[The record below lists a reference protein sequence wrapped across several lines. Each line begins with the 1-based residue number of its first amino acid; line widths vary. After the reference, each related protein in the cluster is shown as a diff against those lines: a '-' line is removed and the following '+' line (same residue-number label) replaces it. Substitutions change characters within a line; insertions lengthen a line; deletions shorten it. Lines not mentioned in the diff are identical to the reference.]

1 MLKLLLNSCL
11 VALCSLVS
19 AQTLDTFYESN
30 SGENITVDATQ
41 TGDSTTHTYQWYF
54 NGFAIPD
61 MFGGNSP
68 AYTIDGASTSDGTW
82 RVDVTNE
89 TGTTTFEFEY
99 RVFSD
104 ADSDSLSDYREI
116 AILGTNPNLADTDGD
131 GLDDLSEV
139 NTHPTD
145 PVLSDTDGDGLGD
158 GDEINTYS
166 TDPNV
171 VDSDGDGLID
181 GDEIL
186 THSTDPNDADSD
198 DDQLSDADEVNIHAT
213 NPNSQDTDSDQL
225 SDYAEVNTHSTDPNV
240 TDTDV
245 DGLGDGAEIN
255 THFTDPNVSDSDG
268 DGLIDGDE
276 ANTHLTDPLLADTI
290 GDGFTDG
297 FLVTQGKDPLI
308 DYSDIRSET
317 ARQSQDSE
325 SDIIVIQVTNN
336 EATVQLN
343 LEESSD
349 LVSWT
354 ETTDS
359 VNVIIPANSDTRF
372 FRFNTEE

>member
-1 MLKLLLNSCL
+1 MVIFSKKVLFIYLVMLKLLLNSCL
-11 VALCSLVS
+11 IALCSLLG
-19 AQTLDTFYESN
+19 AQTLEPFYESN
-30 SGENITVDATQ
+30 NGESITIVATPA
-41 TGDSTTHTYQWYF
+41 GDPPSTFTYQWYF

-68 AYTIDGASTSDGTW
+68 AYTIDGASTSDGAW
-82 RVDVTNE
+82 RVDVTND
-89 TGTTTFEFEY
+89 TGTTSSTFEY

-104 ADSDSLSDYREI
+104 ADSDSLSDYRET

-145 PVLSDTDGDGLGD
+145 PKLSDTDSDGLGD
-158 GDEINTYS
+158 GAEINTYS

-171 VDSDGDGLID
+171 DDTDGDGLLD
-181 GDEIL
+181 GDEVI
-186 THSTDPNDADSD
+186 
-198 DDQLSDADEVNIHAT
+198 
-213 NPNSQDTDSDQL
+213 
-225 SDYAEVNTHSTDPNV
+225 
-240 TDTDV
+240 
-245 DGLGDGAEIN
+245 
-255 THFTDPNVSDSDG
+255 
-268 DGLIDGDE
+268 
-276 ANTHLTDPLLADTI
+276 THLTDPLLDDTV

-297 FLVTQGKDPLI
+297 FLVTQGKDPLV

-325 SDIIVIQVTNN
+325 SGNIVLQVINN
-336 EATVQLN
+336 GATVQLK

-354 ETTDS
+354 ETGDAATI
-359 VNVIIPANSDTRF
+359 VVPADADTRF
-372 FRFNTEE
+372 FRFNTTD